1 MRVERAFMPEE
12 AQAEGGQYRNLRNRS
27 VENRPVAGRVEFKF
41 PLQGSVNHGISASLQ
56 PNHRKAP

>member
-1 MRVERAFMPEE
+1 MPEE